1 MVVVLLPKAE
11 GGFRPI
17 GLIPNTPRIWTR
29 VRRIE
34 AKAWEISCDRK
45 YLYAGAGRG
54 ATVAAWKQAARAEVA
69 AAGGVCRGRHTGCGG
84 QGCRHAT
91 ALLLT

>member
-1 MVVVLLPKAE
+1 M
-11 GGFRPI
+11 
-17 GLIPNTPRIWTR
+17 R

-54 ATVAAWKQAARAEVA
+54 ATVAAWKQAARADAA
-69 AAGGVCRGRHTGCGG
+69 AAGGKQYG
-84 QGCRHAT
+84 QTLLDLVKAFERIPHRVLLREARRLGYPIRMIRLAIAT
-91 ALLLT
+91 